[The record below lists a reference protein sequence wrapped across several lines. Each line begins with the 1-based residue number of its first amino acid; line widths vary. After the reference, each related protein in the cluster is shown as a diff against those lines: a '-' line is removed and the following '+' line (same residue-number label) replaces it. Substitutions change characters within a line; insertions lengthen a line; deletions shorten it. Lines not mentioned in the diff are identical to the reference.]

1 VTSAKKFVLYGNAL
15 ESENESNAKSMA
27 ALQVKVE
34 LQESSLELLKAQMTL
49 MRSWNVAAQHEV
61 KALKVY
67 VNWTGADS
75 EHGLRDVAPES
86 MSWSWNDVAKDLDA
100 KQKGVMK
107 ATKKTMQAKLDYQLL
122 RGTQDWELFEKLF
135 KFVQKHDF
143 TALERF
149 CQDVYGSA
157 VQVLKIEPGLFPSSE
172 EKFREVI
179 SNINSQV
186 GKHLRQEASSKVD
199 EKVIEEWLI
208 ATRVEN
214 YLPPALTA
222 SAAMMAS
229 DEHQFVP
236 REELLGLQLQMSK
249 LQEENTKLNE
259 LVEEYINFSDTA
271 VSQARRYREDLDV
284 HLSTCRAQDIKE
296 EKSDSKN
303 REFLSATMSYI
314 SSDNESPSSN
324 MSDDEKRAHIT
335 SRIKALV
342 KERDEAVRRN
352 APLQRK
358 IGEMES

>member
-1 VTSAKKFVLYGNAL
+1 VTTTKKFVLYGNAL
-15 ESENESNAKSMA
+15 ESENEPNAKSMA

-67 VNWTGADS
+67 VKWTGADD

-100 KQKGVMK
+100 KQRGVMK

-143 TALERF
+143 TALERC

-157 VQVLKIEPGLFPSSE
+157 VQVLKIEPGSVPSSE

-179 SNINSQV
+179 SNIKSQV
-186 GKHLRQEASSKVD
+186 GKHLRQDMSSKVD
-199 EKVIEEWLI
+199 EKAIDEWLI

-236 REELLGLQLQMSK
+236 REELLGLQL
-249 LQEENTKLNE
+249 
-259 LVEEYINFSDTA
+259 
-271 VSQARRYREDLDV
+271 
-284 HLSTCRAQDIKE
+284 
-296 EKSDSKN
+296 
-303 REFLSATMSYI
+303 
-314 SSDNESPSSN
+314 
-324 MSDDEKRAHIT
+324 
-335 SRIKALV
+335 
-342 KERDEAVRRN
+342 
-352 APLQRK
+352 
-358 IGEMES
+358 

>member
-1 VTSAKKFVLYGNAL
+1 VTTTKKFVLYGNAL
-15 ESENESNAKSMA
+15 ESENEPNAKSMA

-49 MRSWNVAAQHEV
+49 MRSWNVAAQHEI

-67 VNWTGADS
+67 VKWIGADS

-100 KQKGVMK
+100 KQRGVMK

-143 TALERF
+143 TALERC

-157 VQVLKIEPGLFPSSE
+157 VQVLKIEPGSVPSSE

-179 SNINSQV
+179 SNIKSQV
-186 GKHLRQEASSKVD
+186 GKHLRQEMSSKVD
-199 EKVIEEWLI
+199 EKAIDEWLI

-249 LQEENTKLNE
+249 LQEENTKLNDV
-259 LVEEYINFSDTA
+259 VEDYINFSDTA
-271 VSQARRYREDLDV
+271 LSQARRYREDLDV

-296 EKSDSKN
+296 QKIDSKN
-303 REFLSATMSYI
+303 QEFMRAIMSCI
-314 SSDNESPSSN
+314 SDNESPSN
-324 MSDDEKRAHIT
+324 MNDDDKRAYIIG
-335 SRIKALV
+335 RVKALV
-342 KERDEAVRRN
+342 KERDEAIRKN
-352 APLQRK
+352 APLQKK